1 MKRGNIDK
9 RRAEKRSAVGGVLLF
24 GLFQLALRRGIWR
37 AGCDPGAAPLA
48 GASVH
53 GLGRGLSESDA
64 PRAVGANIRIK
75 EIGRGRSDLDQEE
88 FDMLLVNIDYIP
100 GKDLEVL
107 GIVKGTVV
115 QSKNFGKDFMAGMK
129 TLVGGEITGY
139 TEMLNEARQIAVKRM
154 VDEAESLGADAVI
167 NIRYG
172 SSSVMQ
178 GAAEVISYGTAVK
191 YR

>member
-1 MKRGNIDK
+1 MKRGSTDS
-9 RRAEKRSAVGGVLLF
+9 RGAEKRSAVGGVLLF
-24 GLFQLALRRGIWR
+24 GLFQLACA
-37 AGCDPGAAPLA
+37 AGFGALCTIPEL
-48 GASVH
+48 
-53 GLGRGLSESDA
+53 
-64 PRAVGANIRIK
+64 PRWLEILFTTLAVGCLGLVLPVLWALNIRIK
-75 EIGRGRSDLDQEE
+75 EIGCAQSDLNQEE

-100 GKDLEVL
+100 GK
-107 GIVKGTVV
+107 
-115 QSKNFGKDFMAGMK
+115 AGMK

>member
-24 GLFQLALRRGIWR
+24 GLFQLACA
-37 AGCDPGAAPLA
+37 AGFGAL
-48 GASVH
+48 GAIPE
-53 GLGRGLSESDA
+53 L
-64 PRAVGANIRIK
+64 PRWLELLFTALAVGCLSLMLPALWALNIRIK

-100 GKDLEVL
+100 
-107 GIVKGTVV
+107 KGTVV